1 MHTISIPLE
10 EQRSRHSE
18 EGVTAFDQAVQKFRE
33 MYPGRPV
40 VYVYGS
46 ARTVGNVTLWNFQ

>member
-1 MHTISIPLE
+1 MYTIGITLD

-18 EGVTAFDQAVQKFRE
+18 EGVTAYDQAVQKFRE
-33 MYPGRPV
+33 MHPGRPV

-46 ARTVGNVTLWNFQ
+46 ARTVGNATFWDFQ